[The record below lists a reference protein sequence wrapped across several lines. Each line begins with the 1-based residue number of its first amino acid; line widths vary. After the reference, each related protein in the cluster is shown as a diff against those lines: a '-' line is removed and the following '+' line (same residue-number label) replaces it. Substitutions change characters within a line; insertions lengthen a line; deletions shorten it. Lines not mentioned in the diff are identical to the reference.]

1 MDDIGRKL
9 QEGKA
14 RNYGHQLEKG
24 YFYETNIKWVLVL
37 QGEKCMKNVVLG
49 RTGIEVPQNGFGALP
64 IQRVSIEEAI
74 RILRKAYEGGIR
86 FFDTARAYSDSE
98 VKLGE
103 SFGTGY
109 VDRKDIFI
117 ASKTKATTPEE
128 FWKDLDTTLTNL
140 KTDYLDIYQFHM
152 MNTCYRPG
160 DGSGM
165 YECMEEARQKGKIRF
180 ISGTAHKYGI
190 ARELIESE
198 LYDTVQYP
206 MSYLASEKEIEL
218 IELAN
223 EHNIG
228 FICMK
233 GLAGGLITNSKA
245 AMAFISQFDGAVPIW
260 GIQRESELDE
270 WLSYMN
276 ETPVMNDD
284 IFQFIKAERDELM
297 GEFCRGCG
305 YCMPCT
311 VGIEINN
318 CNRMSLMLRRAPSK
332 SWLSDHWQKEM
343 EKIEDCVNCG
353 VCMTK
358 CPYEL
363 QIPTLLKKNLED
375 YREVL
380 KGNRTV

>member
-1 MDDIGRKL
+1 
-9 QEGKA
+9 
-14 RNYGHQLEKG
+14 
-24 YFYETNIKWVLVL
+24 
-37 QGEKCMKNVVLG
+37 MKNVVLG

-64 IQRVSIEEAI
+64 IQRVPLEEAVK
-74 RILRKAYEGGIR
+74 ILRKAYEGGIR

-103 SFGTGY
+103 AFGTGY

-117 ASKTKATTPEE
+117 ASKTKATTPDD
-128 FWKDLDTTLTNL
+128 FWKDLETTLTNL

-165 YECMEEARQKGKIRF
+165 YECMEEARRQGKIRF
-180 ISGTAHKYGI
+180 ISGTAHKLGI
-190 ARELIESE
+190 AKELIESE

-223 EHNIG
+223 QHNVG
-228 FICMK
+228 FIGMK
-233 GLAGGLITNSKA
+233 GLAGGLITDSKA

-270 WLSYMN
+270 WLSYMD
-276 ETPVMNDD
+276 ETPVMDD
-284 IFQFIKAERDELM
+284 EIFDFIKAERDELM

-311 VGIEINN
+311 VGIEINS

-332 SWLSDHWQKEM
+332 AWLSEHWQKEM
-343 EKIEDCVNCG
+343 EKIEQCVNCG
-353 VCMTK
+353 KCISK

-363 QIPTLLKKNLED
+363 QIPELLRKNLED

-380 KGNRTV
+380 KGNRKV